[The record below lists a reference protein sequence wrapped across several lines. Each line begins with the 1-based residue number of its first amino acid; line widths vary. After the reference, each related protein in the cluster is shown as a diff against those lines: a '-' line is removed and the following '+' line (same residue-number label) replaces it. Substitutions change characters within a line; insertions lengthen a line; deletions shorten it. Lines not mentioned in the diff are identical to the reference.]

1 MYAAISGIITI
12 QCPVNIESHS
22 IACSHSICIRYRVV
36 LCCSA
41 ALLLYTQCRRC
52 HRPEFFP
59 HPLLFFLP
67 PQPHFFLTSTP
78 QSPFLPSSSSAARL
92 HLLALTCLASSK
104 FNWIANS
111 DNQNPLPPL
120 FPLCVA
126 LSRAVASDKH
136 QQLATYRQKKKK
148 ERRVRRT
155 LGSVSFRGCSLV
167 IAYLWFSYGSPIWVT

>member
-1 MYAAISGIITI
+1 MSSKYRITFYSLFTLYLYSISRSFMLFC
-12 QCPVNIESHS
+12 CP
-22 IACSHSICIRYRVV
+22 
-36 LCCSA
+36 
-41 ALLLYTQCRRC
+41 ALVYSMS
-52 HRPEFFP
+52 
-59 HPLLFFLP
+59 PLSSPRIFSTATSSLLP

-136 QQLATYRQKKKK
+136 QQLATYRQKK